1 MSRTLSLRTRLLG
14 LQLVVFGGLVLLAGP
29 VTSTL
34 LSRSLQRDRDRHLEG
49 MAAGLAREYLAAGR
63 STGFEQ
69 PCLVGAVPPGSPDP
83 QATHRPRHF
92 LVVDPSGRVLCGD
105 GESEP
110 LRPDAVAEALA
121 TGNPAFSDVRWSAE
135 RLRLVAWPFDSRE
148 GRPLVM
154 EVGASQSVIQSALRR
169 GVVVMAVVDL
179 AALGFLFTGSLLLTR
194 RAFEPIERIVLRV
207 EGIDEANLAARL
219 PVEPGVDE
227 ANRLAGVLNRLLER
241 LERAFEAQRRFSSDV
256 AHEIRSPLTALRGQ
270 IEVALR
276 RPRPQEE
283 YRRVLE
289 ECLEEV
295 LRLSRLAEDLMSL
308 ARADAG
314 VLEARRERLD
324 LRDLVRHLLGRFRV
338 RVEEKDLRVSLDAP
352 AEVRV
357 TGDPDLLSRLLENLV
372 DNAII
377 HSPRMEEVRVAIR
390 SEDRWARVTISDR
403 GPGIPPEH
411 LGRIFDRFYRVDP
424 ARSREQGGSGLGL
437 AIAKEIAQLHGGRL
451 EVESTVGEGCSF
463 RVSLPLVVPSCTL
476 PCPVPLPS
484 RRRQTQDHL
493 PTFAVP
499 TIPDGHGRLPSPAL
513 RAPRLRDPA
522 RRLRSIRTPAFGPA
536 RHRRGGN
543 RAGRAGNL
551 PLGLPFPR
559 HHRPARRVRPDE
571 AEAVV
576 VPLLLQHAISSPVA
590 RSSRSAPARVS
601 SASAPLS
608 SALPGSW

>member
-34 LSRSLQRDRDRHLEG
+34 LSRSLQRDRDRHLGG

-110 LRPDAVAEALA
+110 LRPDAVAETLA

-179 AALGFLFTGSLLLTR
+179 AALGFLFAGSLLLTR
-194 RAFEPIERIVLRV
+194 RAFEPIERIVSRV

-219 PVEPGVDE
+219 PVEPGIDE

-324 LRDLVRHLLGRFRV
+324 LRDLMRHLLGRFRV

-390 SEDRWARVTISDR
+390 SEDRWARVTVSDR

-451 EVESTVGEGCSF
+451 EVESTVGEGSSF
-463 RVSLPLVVPSCTL
+463 RVSLP
-476 PCPVPLPS
+476 
-484 RRRQTQDHL
+484 
-493 PTFAVP
+493 
-499 TIPDGHGRLPSPAL
+499 
-513 RAPRLRDPA
+513 
-522 RRLRSIRTPAFGPA
+522 
-536 RHRRGGN
+536 
-543 RAGRAGNL
+543 
-551 PLGLPFPR
+551 
-559 HHRPARRVRPDE
+559 
-571 AEAVV
+571 
-576 VPLLLQHAISSPVA
+576 VA
-590 RSSRSAPARVS
+590 TWS
-601 SASAPLS
+601 
-608 SALPGSW
+608 